1 MQPLLWDKSLLFF
14 TIIAMKNSILNCKV
28 NQFYSKNQFIIEL
41 NDCIIF
47 QSYNS
52 ICCIIDNTNKVIQF
66 WIDFDYSK
74 TTMKYLSKFLIDNL
88 WLNSC
93 NIQYIRKSIKDW
105 FLNNWYIEYKVLYNE
120 NLI

>member
-1 MQPLLWDKSLLFF
+1 MKS
-14 TIIAMKNSILNCKV
+14 TILNCKV

-52 ICCIIDNTNKVIQF
+52 ICCIIDNKNKLIQF